1 MVVSIGGR
9 GASDRDEMGRLP
21 TRQCLALAL
30 LFFIVQD
37 RLQSSREIRL
47 SHPNGGVARD
57 AERLADL
64 FIGPSIGG
72 FEQGMCARK
81 GARVG
86 FACVDEGLERGTV
99 GFGQGDRNEML
110 HGKLSM
116 VFLQYPIPVNFVL
129 D

>member
-1 MVVSIGGR
+1 MAVSIGGR

-30 LFFIVQD
+30 LRFSVQD
-37 RLQSSREIRL
+37 RLQSSREIRW

-72 FEQGMCARK
+72 GSARH
-81 GARVG
+81 VH
-86 FACVDEGLERGTV
+86 V
-99 GFGQGDRNEML
+99 
-110 HGKLSM
+110 
-116 VFLQYPIPVNFVL
+116 
-129 D
+129 